1 MMDGLAT
8 VVTIGGCDY
17 RCGTAE
23 WEKER
28 GKKKLG
34 LETRMN

>member
-1 MMDGLAT
+1 MMDGLVM
-8 VVTIGGCDY
+8 VVRTGGCSY
-17 RCGTAE
+17 GCGTAE